1 METQKRSHK
10 KLWITLTA
18 IVVILAILVFLV
30 LGMLRGFEPGEGLY
44 NNMMARE
51 PGNSTTYDFDKIERF
66 EGNPLEGKHLC
77 VLGSSVTYGAASLQN
92 SLGEYFRQRF
102 GMELTKEA
110 VSGTTLADFT
120 GSSYVDRI
128 QTIDKDAD
136 IDLFICQLS
145 TNDATLNRPLG
156 DISRDGNFDVTTTTG
171 AMEYIITYARDTWG
185 CPVLFYTGSYF
196 EDADYAAQV
205 DRLMELQEKYDIG
218 VLDLWHSKTFNDISA
233 EQRELY
239 MHDDIHPTK
248 AGYREWWCP
257 ELEKQLLAYYNSL
270 EK

>member
-1 METQKRSHK
+1 MEKAKKSHK
-10 KLWITLTA
+10 KLWITLTS
-18 IVVILAILVFLV
+18 IVILLALLAFL
-30 LGMLRGFEPGEGLY
+30 LAGAMRGFQPGEGLY
-44 NNMMARE
+44 NSMMARE
-51 PGNSTTYDFDKIERF
+51 AGNSETYDFDRIERL
-66 EGNPLEGKHLC
+66 EGNPLEGKHLA

-92 SLGEYFRQRF
+92 SLGEYFQQRF

-110 VSGTTLADFT
+110 VSGTTLADKG

-128 QTIDKDAD
+128 KNIDKDAD

-145 TNDATLNRPLG
+145 TNDASLNCPLG
-156 DISRDGNFDVTTTTG
+156 DISKDGNFDVTTTTG
-171 AMEYIITYARDTWG
+171 AMEYIITYARETWN
-185 CPVLFYTGSYF
+185 CPVLFYTGSYY
-196 EDADYAAQV
+196 DSADYKAMV
-205 DRLMELQEKYDIG
+205 DRLMELKDKYDIG
-218 VLDLWHSKTFNDISA
+218 VLDLYHSKKFNDITP

-257 ELEKQLLAYYNSL
+257 EMEKQLLAYYDSL

>member
-1 METQKRSHK
+1 MEKQKKSHK

-18 IVVILAILVFLV
+18 IVVVLAMIVVMLI
-30 LGMLRGFEPGEGLY
+30 GMLRGFGPGDYLY
-44 NNMMARE
+44 NRSLAKL
-51 PGNSTTYDFDKIERF
+51 PGNTATYDFDKVEPLKD
-66 EGNPLEGKHLC
+66 NPLEGKHLC

-92 SLGEYFRQRF
+92 SLGEYFQQRL

-110 VSGTTLADFT
+110 VSGTTLADFG

-128 QTIDKDAD
+128 QTIDKDAE

-156 DISRDGNFDVTTTTG
+156 DISKDGNFDVTTTTG
-171 AMEYIITYARDTWG
+171 AMEYIITYARDTWD
-185 CPVLFYTGSYF
+185 CPVLFFTGSYF
-196 EDADYAAQV
+196 DDADYAAQV
-205 DRLMELQEKYDIG
+205 ARLMELQEKYDIG
-218 VLDLWHSKTFNDISA
+218 VLDLWHSKKFNDITA

-257 ELEKQLLAYYNSL
+257 ELEKQLLDYYDSL

>member
-1 METQKRSHK
+1 METKKRSHK

-44 NNMMARE
+44 NNMMAKE
-51 PGNSTTYDFDKIERF
+51 PGNSATYDFDKIERL

-92 SLGEYFRQRF
+92 SLGEYFQQRF

-156 DISRDGNFDVTTTTG
+156 DISKDGNFDVTTTTG

>member
-1 METQKRSHK
+1 MEKQKRSHK

-44 NNMMARE
+44 NRMMAKE
-51 PGNSTTYDFDKIERF
+51 PGNSVTYDFDKVERL

-92 SLGEYFRQRF
+92 SLGEYFQQRL

-110 VSGTTLADFT
+110 VSGTTLADMG

-145 TNDATLNRPLG
+145 TNDASLKRPLG
-156 DISRDGNFDVTTTTG
+156 EISKDGNFDVNTTTG
-171 AMEYIITYARDTWG
+171 AMEFIINYARDTWG

-196 EDADYAAQV
+196 DNEAYQAQV
-205 DRLMELQEKYDIG
+205 DRLMELQEKYGIG
-218 VLDLWHSKTFNDISA
+218 VLDLWHSKKFNNISP